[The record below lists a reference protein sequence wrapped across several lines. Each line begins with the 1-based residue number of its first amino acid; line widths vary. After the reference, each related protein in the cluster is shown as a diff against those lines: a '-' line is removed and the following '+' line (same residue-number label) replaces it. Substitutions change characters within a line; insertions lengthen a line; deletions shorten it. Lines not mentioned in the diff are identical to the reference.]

1 MTQPPNKKLDDK
13 FSMNKELQDYLAGE
27 FEKRTVAGYQESVNE
42 MYTFGTGDIVTNK
55 NKSCQHYGSKGVVKK
70 IMDLPNGMGKV
81 AVYRVTNQGPTY
93 KPGDVLTKTLDQLE
107 QYNG

>member
-1 MTQPPNKKLDDK
+1 MEATLYAGKSIISNSDKLL
-13 FSMNKELQDYLAGE
+13 S
-27 FEKRTVAGYQESVNE
+27 
-42 MYTFGTGDIVTNK
+42 
-55 NKSCQHYGSKGVVKK
+55 SKGVVKK

-81 AVYRVTNQGPTY
+81 VVYRVTNQGPTY